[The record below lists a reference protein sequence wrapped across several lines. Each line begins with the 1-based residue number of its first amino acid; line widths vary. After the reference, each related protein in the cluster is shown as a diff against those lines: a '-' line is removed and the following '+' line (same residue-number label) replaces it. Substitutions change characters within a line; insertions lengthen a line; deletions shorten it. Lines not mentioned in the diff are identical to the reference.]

1 MDCPP
6 PSTINARVWAHQA
19 IHSFLP
25 CWTPKP
31 RRLVQNNAHTHY
43 KEPGAQSTYRSYT
56 DWICVGNL
64 HTVVKIWGLCV
75 KLARG
80 RLKMRSLVKLW
91 FHFSHLWKQCW
102 PSAPF
107 VVWASFTTNLPG
119 SDSNGWEG
127 TDVWHSRS
135 LMGH

>member
-1 MDCPP
+1 MF
-6 PSTINARVWAHQA
+6 SNAKSAINLQNIILVV
-19 IHSFLP
+19 FLSIRFWM
-25 CWTPKP
+25 CMES
-31 RRLVQNNAHTHY
+31 LEHLHY

-80 RLKMRSLVKLW
+80 RFKMRSLVKLW